1 MAWRPLFAYA
11 NAKYAKIA
19 LATKMRYDA
28 PAMAKKKPSTSSP
41 EALLERVPPH
51 SLEAEM
57 SLLGAMMLD
66 QQRVGEVL
74 LIVRPDDFYQPVH
87 RQIAEVLIAMY
98 DARVPIDLTTVNNA
112 LKERGWQ
119 EEIGGAAYLGRLAE
133 SVPSAAN
140 AESYARIV
148 KSKAMLRSFIGAAG
162 ELIRDAYAEAEET
175 TEFLD
180 RVEESI
186 FKVTEQKASGQ
197 VISLNEVLKMTWD
210 EIGKA
215 GDKGGMTGIA
225 TTRFFALD
233 DILGGFQPGE
243 MIVLAARPSVG
254 KTALAMNFAE
264 DVAATAK
271 VATVFFSLEMR
282 NVEIAKRMLS
292 ARAGVNAGLFSKN
305 PDPDTIEKVQTASK
319 ELGAAPLFIDDNP
332 GQTILNIRAKA
343 RRLKVQ
349 HDIQLIIIDYLQL
362 LTPPR
367 GENRQVQVA
376 EISRGVKSLARELK
390 IPVLVLS
397 QLNREV
403 ERADRK
409 PRLSDIR
416 ESGAVEQDADVVML
430 LHRFD
435 EKEMQDQGLRANS
448 TLIVAK
454 NRNGP
459 TGEVLLNFQP
469 EYVRFV
475 PADLHHE

>member
-1 MAWRPLFAYA
+1 
-11 NAKYAKIA
+11 
-19 LATKMRYDA
+19 
-28 PAMAKKKPSTSSP
+28 MAKKKPSTSSP

-66 QQRVGEVL
+66 RQAVGEVL
-74 LIVRPDDFYQPVH
+74 LLVRPEDFYQPAH
-87 RQIAEVLIAMY
+87 RQISETLVAMY
-98 DARVPIDLTTVNNA
+98 DANVPIDLVTMMSA
-112 LKERGWQ
+112 LKERGWL
-119 EEIGGAAYLGRLAE
+119 EEIGGAAYLARLSE

-148 KSKAMLRSFIGAAG
+148 KSKSMLRAFIGAAG
-162 ELIRDAYAEAEET
+162 ELIRDAYAEAESAI
-175 TEFLD
+175 EFLD
-180 RVEESI
+180 RAEESI
-186 FKVTEQKASGQ
+186 FKVTEQKTTGKA
-197 VISLNEVLKMTWD
+197 VSLNEVLLQAWD
-210 EIGKA
+210 EISKA
-215 GDKGGMTGIA
+215 QERQGLSGIA
-225 TTRFFALD
+225 TTRFFVLD
-233 DILGGFQPGE
+233 QLLGGFQRGE

-264 DVAATAK
+264 DITAAAK
-271 VATVFFSLEMR
+271 VPAVFFSLEMR

-292 ARAGVNAGLFSKN
+292 ARAGVDASVFTKN
-305 PDPDTIEKVQTASK
+305 PDDETRERVQAASV
-319 ELGAAPLFIDDNP
+319 ELGAAPLFIDDTP
-332 GQTILNIRAKA
+332 AQTILDIRAKA

-349 HDIQLIIIDYLQL
+349 HDIQLVIIDYLQL

-390 IPVLVLS
+390 IPVLALS

-416 ESGAVEQDADVVML
+416 ESGAIEQDADVVLL
-430 LHRFD
+430 LHRYTD
-435 EKEMQDQGLRANS
+435 EEMQSQGLRANS
-448 TLIVAK
+448 ALIVAK

-475 PADLHHE
+475 AADLHHE

>member
-1 MAWRPLFAYA
+1 
-11 NAKYAKIA
+11 
-19 LATKMRYDA
+19 
-28 PAMAKKKPSTSSP
+28 MAKKKLSTSSP

-66 QQRVGEVL
+66 RQAVGDVL
-74 LIVRPDDFYQPVH
+74 LLARPDDFYQPAH
-87 RQIAEVLIAMY
+87 RQIAEVLMAMY
-98 DARVPIDLTTVNNA
+98 DANVPIDLVTMMSA
-112 LKERGWQ
+112 LKERGWL
-119 EEIGGAAYLGRLAE
+119 EEIGGAAYLARLSE

-148 KSKAMLRSFIGAAG
+148 KSKSLLRSFIGAAG
-162 ELIRDAYAEAEET
+162 ELIRDAYAEAENA

-180 RVEESI
+180 RAEEEI
-186 FKVTEQKASGQ
+186 FKVTERKTSGQ
-197 VISLNEVLKMTWD
+197 AVKLNEVLLQAWD

-215 GDKGGMTGIA
+215 QERQGLSGIA

-233 DILGGFQPGE
+233 DLLGGFQRGE

-264 DVAATAK
+264 DITAAAK
-271 VATVFFSLEMR
+271 LPAVFFSLEMR

-292 ARAGVNAGLFSKN
+292 ARAGVNASVFSKN
-305 PDPDTIEKVQTASK
+305 PDDETRDRVQAASV
-319 ELGAAPLFIDDNP
+319 ELGGAPLFIDDTP
-332 GQTILNIRAKA
+332 AQTILDIRAKA
-343 RRLKVQ
+343 RRLKRSQ
-349 HDIQLIIIDYLQL
+349 DIQLVIIDYLQL

-367 GENRQVQVA
+367 GENRQVQVS

-390 IPVLVLS
+390 IPVLALS

-416 ESGAVEQDADVVML
+416 ESGAIEQDADVVLL
-430 LHRFD
+430 LHRFTP
-435 EKEMQDQGLRANS
+435 EEMQSQGLRANS
-448 TLIVAK
+448 ALIVAK

>member
-1 MAWRPLFAYA
+1 
-11 NAKYAKIA
+11 
-19 LATKMRYDA
+19 
-28 PAMAKKKPSTSSP
+28 MAKKKLSVSSP

-66 QQRVGEVL
+66 RQAVGEVL
-74 LIVRPDDFYQPVH
+74 LLVRPDDFYQPAH
-87 RQIAEVLIAMY
+87 QQIAEVLVAMY
-98 DARVPIDLTTVNNA
+98 DANMPIDLVTMMSA
-112 LKERGWQ
+112 LKERGWL
-119 EEIGGAAYLGRLAE
+119 EEVGGAAYLARLSE

-140 AESYARIV
+140 AETYARIV
-148 KSKAMLRSFIGAAG
+148 KSKSMLRAFIGTAG
-162 ELIRDAYAEAEET
+162 ELIRDAYAEAENT

-180 RVEESI
+180 RAEEEI
-186 FKVTEQKASGQ
+186 FKVTEEKSSGKA
-197 VISLNEVLKMTWD
+197 VPLNEVLKQTWD
-210 EIGKA
+210 EIANAQGQ
-215 GDKGGMTGIA
+215 GLTGIA

-233 DILGGFQPGE
+233 EILNGFQRGE

-264 DVAATAK
+264 DVAAAAK
-271 VATVFFSLEMR
+271 VPAVFFSLEMR

-292 ARAGVNAGLFSKN
+292 SRAGVDAEVFTKN
-305 PDPDTIEKVQTASK
+305 PDEETRERVQTASV
-319 ELGAAPLFIDDNP
+319 ELGAAPLYIDDTP
-332 GQTILNIRAKA
+332 SQTILDIRAKS
-343 RRLKVQ
+343 RRLKI
-349 HDIQLIIIDYLQL
+349 HHGIQLVIIDYLQL

-390 IPVLVLS
+390 IPVLALS

-416 ESGAVEQDADVVML
+416 ESGAIEQDADVVLL
-430 LHRFD
+430 LHRYTD
-435 EKEMQDQGLRANS
+435 EEMQNQGLRANS
-448 TLIVAK
+448 ALIVAK
-454 NRNGP
+454 NRNGR
-459 TGEVLLNFQP
+459 TGEVYLNFQP
-469 EYVRFV
+469 QYVRFV